1 MNETPIRCFLIAHQG
16 PREPQDPIE
25 DHLVELHQ
33 LALSCGLHVVGQK
46 RLKRPKISSQTFYGP
61 GQIEELTLEARAAGA
76 RILICDDELSGSQ
89 SVAIERLS
97 KMICMD
103 RTRLILK
110 IFEQRA
116 KTKEAKAQVELAR
129 LQYELPR
136 LKGVWRHLSR
146 QGGGLGLRGG
156 AGETQLE
163 VERRIYGQKISTLK
177 KELSH
182 VQRVRETQRSG
193 RSPSVPR
200 VALVGYTNAG
210 KTSLLKQLTGAGD
223 PQDLLFAT
231 LDTTTRRAWLGPD
244 YDEATGKG
252 TGEPKT
258 CLVSDTVGF
267 IRKLPHQLVAAFR
280 STLSEV
286 RTSDALLVILDA
298 SSPDLRDHLKTVTQT
313 LRTIGCEDDFD
324 AQPRILIL
332 NQVDKISRPR
342 RLDLA
347 RHFPGAIQMSTRD
360 GLGIDELKDWLREL
374 MPGPPKPRDLEWWE
388 RGESIP
394 TIFRDAQAS
403 FEEAKS
409 F

>member
-1 MNETPIRCFLIAHQG
+1 
-16 PREPQDPIE
+16 
-25 DHLVELHQ
+25 
-33 LALSCGLHVVGQK
+33 
-46 RLKRPKISSQTFYGP
+46 
-61 GQIEELTLEARAAGA
+61 
-76 RILICDDELSGSQ
+76 
-89 SVAIERLS
+89 
-97 KMICMD
+97 
-103 RTRLILK
+103 
-110 IFEQRA
+110 
-116 KTKEAKAQVELAR
+116 
-129 LQYELPR
+129 
-136 LKGVWRHLSR
+136 
-146 QGGGLGLRGG
+146 
-156 AGETQLE
+156 
-163 VERRIYGQKISTLK
+163 
-177 KELSH
+177 
-182 VQRVRETQRSG
+182 
-193 RSPSVPR
+193 
-200 VALVGYTNAG
+200 
-210 KTSLLKQLTGAGD
+210 
-223 PQDLLFAT
+223 
-231 LDTTTRRAWLGPD
+231 
-244 YDEATGKG
+244 
-252 TGEPKT
+252 
-258 CLVSDTVGF
+258 LVSDTVGF

>member
-1 MNETPIRCFLIAHQG
+1 MRAPRGG
-16 PREPQDPIE
+16 P
-25 DHLVELHQ
+25 
-33 LALSCGLHVVGQK
+33 K

-193 RSPSVPR
+193 RSPSV
-200 VALVGYTNAG
+200 
-210 KTSLLKQLTGAGD
+210 
-223 PQDLLFAT
+223 
-231 LDTTTRRAWLGPD
+231 
-244 YDEATGKG
+244 
-252 TGEPKT
+252 
-258 CLVSDTVGF
+258 
-267 IRKLPHQLVAAFR
+267 
-280 STLSEV
+280 
-286 RTSDALLVILDA
+286 
-298 SSPDLRDHLKTVTQT
+298 
-313 LRTIGCEDDFD
+313 
-324 AQPRILIL
+324 
-332 NQVDKISRPR
+332 
-342 RLDLA
+342 LA
-347 RHFPGAIQMSTRD
+347 
-360 GLGIDELKDWLREL
+360 
-374 MPGPPKPRDLEWWE
+374 
-388 RGESIP
+388 
-394 TIFRDAQAS
+394 
-403 FEEAKS
+403 
-409 F
+409 

>member
-1 MNETPIRCFLIAHQG
+1 M
-16 PREPQDPIE
+16 
-25 DHLVELHQ
+25 
-33 LALSCGLHVVGQK
+33 
-46 RLKRPKISSQTFYGP
+46 
-61 GQIEELTLEARAAGA
+61 
-76 RILICDDELSGSQ
+76 
-89 SVAIERLS
+89 
-97 KMICMD
+97 
-103 RTRLILK
+103 
-110 IFEQRA
+110 
-116 KTKEAKAQVELAR
+116 
-129 LQYELPR
+129 
-136 LKGVWRHLSR
+136 
-146 QGGGLGLRGG
+146 
-156 AGETQLE
+156 
-163 VERRIYGQKISTLK
+163 
-177 KELSH
+177 
-182 VQRVRETQRSG
+182 
-193 RSPSVPR
+193 
-200 VALVGYTNAG
+200 
-210 KTSLLKQLTGAGD
+210 KQLTGAGD

>member
-177 KELSH
+177 RNFLTSNVSERLSDP
-182 VQRVRETQRSG
+182 VGLLRS
-193 RSPSVPR
+193 
-200 VALVGYTNAG
+200 
-210 KTSLLKQLTGAGD
+210 
-223 PQDLLFAT
+223 
-231 LDTTTRRAWLGPD
+231 
-244 YDEATGKG
+244 
-252 TGEPKT
+252 
-258 CLVSDTVGF
+258 
-267 IRKLPHQLVAAFR
+267 
-280 STLSEV
+280 
-286 RTSDALLVILDA
+286 
-298 SSPDLRDHLKTVTQT
+298 
-313 LRTIGCEDDFD
+313 
-324 AQPRILIL
+324 
-332 NQVDKISRPR
+332 
-342 RLDLA
+342 LA
-347 RHFPGAIQMSTRD
+347 
-360 GLGIDELKDWLREL
+360 
-374 MPGPPKPRDLEWWE
+374 
-388 RGESIP
+388 
-394 TIFRDAQAS
+394 
-403 FEEAKS
+403 
-409 F
+409 

>member
-1 MNETPIRCFLIAHQG
+1 MNDIPIRCFLIAHQG
-16 PREPQDPIE
+16 PRECQDPIE
-25 DHLVELHQ
+25 DHLAELYQ
-33 LALSCGLHVVGQK
+33 LAVSCGLQVVGQK

-61 GQIEELTLEARAAGA
+61 GQIEELTLDARAVGA

-163 VERRIYGQKISTLK
+163 VERRIYGQKISALK

-182 VQRVRETQRSG
+182 VQRVRDTQRSG
-193 RSPSVPR
+193 RSPAIPR

-210 KTSLLKQLTGAGD
+210 KTSLLKQLTGAGE
-223 PQDLLFAT
+223 PEDLLFAT

-244 YDEATGKG
+244 YDEATGRG

-298 SSPDLRDHLKTVTQT
+298 SSLDLRDHLKTVTQT
-313 LRTIGCEDDFD
+313 LKTIGCEDNFES
-324 AQPRILIL
+324 QPRILIL
-332 NQVDKISRPR
+332 NQVDKITRPQ

-347 RHFPGAIQMSTRD
+347 RHYPGAIQMSTHD
-360 GLGIDELKDWLREL
+360 GLGIDELKNWLREL

-388 RGESIP
+388 LGDSRPIVMKNPQRTLVEV
-394 TIFRDAQAS
+394 
-403 FEEAKS
+403 KS